1 MNDRY
6 VSGGETIG
14 NTWLSSLGFPIAV
27 MVMSLASFGATESFA
42 QQPVVTD
49 KCAASS
55 PAVLNSKTRPA
66 PPERFGGVINWH
78 ARESAF
84 GSPSGI
90 GHGGTG
96 VLRVY
101 GKEQEAS
108 RSATQQREQSFN
120 QDKSS
125 GGWSTQNLN
134 SEMQSRQSGA
144 AQSDHYQNYQHSGGG
159 WGGSHSFGG
168 WGGGGRS
175 WGGGGDRSWGGGG
188 WRR

>member
-1 MNDRY
+1 MKFGY
-6 VSGGETIG
+6 GIFLTIM
-14 NTWLSSLGFPIAV
+14 LSLIMLTPALLG
-27 MVMSLASFGATESFA
+27 
-42 QQPVVTD
+42 Q
-49 KCAASS
+49 SS
-55 PAVLNSKTRPA
+55 APANST
-66 PPERFGGVINWH
+66 
-78 ARESAF
+78 S
-84 GSPSGI
+84 GSPGPSDDGFHMDVTPYLWFAGMHGTSGI
-90 GHGGTG
+90 GGHDAS